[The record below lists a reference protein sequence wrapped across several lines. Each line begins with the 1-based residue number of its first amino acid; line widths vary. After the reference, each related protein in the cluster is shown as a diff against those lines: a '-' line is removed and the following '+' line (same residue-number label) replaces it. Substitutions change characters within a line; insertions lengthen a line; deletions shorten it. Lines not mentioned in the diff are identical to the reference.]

1 MKDTS
6 NRVGVEESNY
16 GFGAGKA
23 VKNAKPSRNVSNLVN
38 IPKDQFEEDEGE
50 DKMQK
55 SEILPERKIV
65 NVDKNEAYQ

>member
-6 NRVGVEESNY
+6 NRVGVEESSY

>member
-6 NRVGVEESNY
+6 NRVGVEESSY

-65 NVDKNEAYQ
+65 NVDKN